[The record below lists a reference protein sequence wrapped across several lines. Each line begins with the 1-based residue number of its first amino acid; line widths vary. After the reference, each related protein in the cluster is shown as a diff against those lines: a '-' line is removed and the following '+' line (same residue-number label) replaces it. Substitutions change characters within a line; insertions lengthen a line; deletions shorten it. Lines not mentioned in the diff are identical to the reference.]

1 MRVEV
6 ELQADWEFGLI
17 QRKLLGDKAALAE
30 VETAYFAIIAEL
42 RSGNA
47 SIWSMASEQRPDA
60 FVCYYPPL
68 HGHFR
73 KIDEDKV
80 AIFSFTK
87 MEWEG
92 PGGDMD

>member
-17 QRKLLGDKAALAE
+17 QRKLRGDKAALAE
-30 VETAYFAIIAEL
+30 VEAAYFAIIAEL

-47 SIWSMASEQRPDA
+47 SNWSMPSDQRPDA

-87 MEWEG
+87 MEWEV
-92 PGGDMD
+92 PGSELD

>member
-1 MRVEV
+1 VE
-6 ELQADWEFGLI
+6 A
-17 QRKLLGDKAALAE
+17 
-30 VETAYFAIIAEL
+30 AYFAIIAEL
-42 RSGNA
+42 RFGNA

-60 FVCYYPPL
+60 FVCYHPPL

-87 MEWEG
+87 MELEA
-92 PGGDMD
+92 PGSELD